1 MNKKFE
7 IIFATNFLKVKDVIK
22 KMSLTNLF
30 EIEYIEETKL
40 DLGFRRKIVLY
51 CKSNEES
58 LRDIFLC
65 EDKRYFKSIV
75 EEFSLD
81 SFTVKSDDEIFSIYV
96 KNEKKFNSILPLGVY
111 EPVLHGSFF

>member
-40 DLGFRRKIVLY
+40 DLGLRRKIVLH
-51 CKSNEES
+51 CRSNEES
-58 LRDIFLC
+58 LRDIFLY

-81 SFTVKSDDEIFSIYV
+81 SFTVKGTDEIFSIYV
-96 KNEKKFNSILPLGVY
+96 KDEKKLNSILPLGVY
-111 EPVLHGSFF
+111 EPVIQSSNY